1 MSDEEKAILAE
12 IGRENSQS
20 VIVSPRSANDVKIA
34 VVSWGRT
41 MKLESVD
48 KALIQKYID
57 TYKNQSPEK
66 LAR

>member
-1 MSDEEKAILAE
+1 
-12 IGRENSQS
+12 
-20 VIVSPRSANDVKIA
+20 
-34 VVSWGRT
+34 

-48 KALIQKYID
+48 KVLIQKYID

>member
-1 MSDEEKAILAE
+1 M
-12 IGRENSQS
+12 
-20 VIVSPRSANDVKIA
+20 
-34 VVSWGRT
+34 

-48 KALIQKYID
+48 KVLIQKYID